1 MTNTQHTDIQF
12 SQKYNRNIDRPVYYA
27 KSNTIEEEA
36 LIDHA
41 VAHFGIREWSMAC
54 ISSGTHEHAI
64 KLIDTDTGEMLD
76 TDAQW

>member
-12 SQKYNRNIDRPVYYA
+12 SQKYNSNIDRPVYYA

-54 ISSGTHEHAI
+54 IDSGTHEYAI

-76 TDAQW
+76 TDAHW

>member
-36 LIDHA
+36 LLDHA

-54 ISSGTHEHAI
+54 INSGTHEYAI

>member
-1 MTNTQHTDIQF
+1 MTRTQHTDIQF
-12 SQKYNRNIDRPVYYA
+12 SQRYNSNIDRPVYYA
-27 KSNTIEEEA
+27 KSNTVEEEA

-54 ISSGTHEHAI
+54 INSGTHEYAI

>member
-54 ISSGTHEHAI
+54 INSGTHEYAI

-76 TDAQW
+76 TDAHW

>member
-12 SQKYNRNIDRPVYYA
+12 SQRYNSNIDRPVYYA

-41 VAHFGIREWSMAC
+41 VPHFGIREWSMAC
-54 ISSGTHEHAI
+54 INSGTHEYAI

>member
-27 KSNTIEEEA
+27 KSNTVEEEA
-36 LIDHA
+36 LIEHA

-54 ISSGTHEHAI
+54 IDSGTHEYAI